1 MPPFLESMTRVVA
14 ASGRPTGRLW
24 RGLALRVLE
33 RVCAIAPFFLA
44 YLWLEDTLSGGAP
57 ERSIGLLAVCLAA
70 CLAGQLL
77 CSYLGQL
84 HCFLGAYDLMIGYRE
99 RVIDHIGRLPLGFSQ
114 GQRAGHLAGIV
125 TEDVKRVEDIFTH
138 ISAEL
143 VTAAAVPLLYLAVLA
158 WVDWRLSLGLVVTLP
173 LAVIGLNAA
182 SRFFLERGRH
192 KQELLLDTSGLIV
205 EFVTGIRTLRLFNQA
220 GPWLDRL
227 DRRFAAIRH
236 ASLGVEAWGGG
247 SIQLYRF
254 CLELG
259 LVTLLLT
266 AAWLA
271 GSGDLRPL
279 TWLLFGLVAA
289 KLLEPLLDASA
300 FLTELRSMTLGEGR
314 VRAVLEQPLLPD
326 GPQSLSAAGDVAFDG
341 VSFRYQDEWVL
352 RDLSFHAAKG
362 TMTAIVG
369 PSGAGK
375 STVLHLLA
383 RFFDPQSGAVRY
395 NGIDCRDLESDQL
408 YRHLG
413 IVFQTVQLFDG
424 TILDNVR
431 IGRPEASDEEV
442 AAACHAAYCDG
453 FLSRLPGGLHTRIGE
468 NGQCLSGGERQ
479 RLSIARALLKDAP
492 ILLLDEATA
501 SVDPEAQ
508 YEIQQALSRLARDRT
523 VIVVA
528 HRLHTIRHAD
538 QILVLDRGRLV
549 EQGRHEALLA
559 QGGLYAELWQDQGR

>member
-1 MPPFLESMTRVVA
+1 MPPFLEAMTQVVT

-33 RVCAIAPFFLA
+33 RICAIAPFFLG
-44 YLWLEDTLSGGAP
+44 YLWLEEIVSGGSSDG
-57 ERSIGLLAVCLAA
+57 SIALLAVYLAV

-114 GQRAGHLAGIV
+114 AQRAGQLAGLV

-138 ISAEL
+138 IAAEM
-143 VTAAAVPLLYLAVLA
+143 VTAAAVPLAYLAVLA

-182 SRFFLERGRH
+182 SRFFLERGRR
-192 KQELLLDTSGLIV
+192 KQDLLLETSGLVV
-205 EFVTGIRTLRLFNQA
+205 EFVTGLRTLRLFNQA
-220 GPWLDRL
+220 GPWLERL

-271 GSGDLRPL
+271 WSGDLHPL
-279 TWLLFGLVAA
+279 TWLLFGLVAG
-289 KLLEPLLDASA
+289 KLLEPLLDAAA
-300 FLTELRSMTLGEGR
+300 FLTELRAMALGESR
-314 VRAVLEQPLLPD
+314 VRTLLDEPLLQD
-326 GPQSLSAAGDVAFDG
+326 GTQSLTSAGDVAFDG
-341 VSFRYQDEWVL
+341 VSFRYQDQWVL

-383 RFFDPQSGAVRY
+383 RFFDPQSGAVRFD
-395 NGIDCRDLESDQL
+395 GIDCQDLESDQL
-408 YRHLG
+408 YRNLG

-431 IGRPEASDEEV
+431 IGRPDASDDEV
-442 AAACHAAYCDG
+442 AAACRAAYCDG
-453 FLSRLPGGLHTRIGE
+453 FLSRLPDGLQTRIGE

-508 YEIQQALSRLARDRT
+508 YEIQQALSHLARNRT

-538 QILVLDRGRLV
+538 QILVLDQGQLV

-559 QGGLYAELWQDQGR
+559 KGGLYAELWRDQSR